1 MSVSTNSAAIF
12 SPSAQNRALAW
23 CVSASLVL
31 HALALLLPALRPGAP
46 APVATR
52 ILTATFAPRVAA
64 GEPRPAV
71 PEVTKRIEPEPVR
84 PKPEARPQPET
95 PRPVIPT
102 PLSGP
107 GPEPAVA
114 RAPEVPAAPALPA
127 EPSAS
132 APSGS
137 APGASAAGPAEAQSA
152 AGSPGAGTTR
162 SGSDADT
169 GTRDQ
174 YRLALIVTAR
184 RYKRYPAQAMD
195 KGWQGKVEIRLVV
208 GANGTLQSTLIKA
221 SSGYEILDN
230 QALDMVKKAKPLTP
244 IPAALRGREFTVDIP
259 VIFDL
264 QAG

>member
-1 MSVSTNSAAIF
+1 MSVSTSTAAMF
-12 SPSAQNRALAW
+12 ATSSQNRALAL
-23 CVSASLVL
+23 CVLASLAL
-31 HALALLLPALRPGAP
+31 HALVLLLPGLRSGAP

-52 ILTATFAPRVAA
+52 ILTATFTPRVAA
-64 GEPRPAV
+64 GEPQPAV
-71 PEVTKRIEPEPVR
+71 PDVTKRVEPEPLR
-84 PKPEARPQPET
+84 PKFEARPEI
-95 PRPVIPT
+95 PRPVIST
-102 PLSGP
+102 PLPGP
-107 GPEPAVA
+107 GPAAPRAAEVA
-114 RAPEVPAAPALPA
+114 AAPALPA
-127 EPSAS
+127 EPSAA

-137 APGASAAGPAEAQSA
+137 SSGASAAAQPAA
-152 AGSPGAGTTR
+152 ASPGAGATR

-169 GTRDQ
+169 GTLDQ
-174 YRLALIVTAR
+174 YRLALIGVAR

-195 KGWQGKVEIRLVV
+195 KGWQGRVEIRLVV
-208 GANGTLQSTLIKA
+208 GANGSIQSSLVKA